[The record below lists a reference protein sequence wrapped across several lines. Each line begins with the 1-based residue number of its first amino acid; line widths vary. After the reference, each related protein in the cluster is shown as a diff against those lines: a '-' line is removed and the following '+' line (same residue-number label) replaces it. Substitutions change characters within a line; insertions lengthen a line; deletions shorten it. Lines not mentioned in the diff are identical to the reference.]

1 MRREEGN
8 VAKSGPLLPGVRAG
22 KEVIAVGLVLLL
34 TAIDPSFVSA
44 QTAQDSSNRLQLSV
58 LQGNSSTLDNTHPAR
73 LVVRVRNGRSGPVK
87 GADVTFTTP
96 DSGPGAVFFGG
107 ERRLTVK
114 TDAQGV
120 ANSGPMRPDGGAGV
134 FSVAIQAAFQN
145 QSVTTSAQQTNKTEP
160 SGKTLHKSGKLK
172 WILIVGGAAAVAVA
186 VAATKRSTTTQS
198 TPTIT
203 AGAPS
208 VGQP

>member
-1 MRREEGN
+1 MRREEGK
-8 VAKSGPLLPGVRAG
+8 VAKSGPLVRSVTAG
-22 KEVIAVGLVLLL
+22 KQVIAVGLVLLL

-58 LQGNSSTLDNTHPAR
+58 LQGNNSTLDNTHPAR
-73 LVVRVRNGRSGPVK
+73 LVVRVRNGRSGPVR
-87 GADVTFTTP
+87 GADVTFTAP
-96 DSGPGAVFFGG
+96 DSGPGALFFKG
-107 ERRLTVK
+107 ERRLSVK

-120 ANSGPMRPDGGAGV
+120 ANSGPIRPDGGAGV
-134 FSVAIQAAFQN
+134 FSVAIQAAFQG

-186 VAATKRSTTTQS
+186 AAATKRSTTTQS

>member
-1 MRREEGN
+1 MRRQEGS
-8 VAKSGPLLPGVRAG
+8 VAKSGLLLRGVRAG

-44 QTAQDSSNRLQLSV
+44 QTAAQDSSNRLQLSV
-58 LQGNSSTLDNTHPAR
+58 LQGNNSTLDNTHPAR
-73 LVVRVRNGRSGPVK
+73 LVVRVRNGRSGPVR

-134 FSVAIQAAFQN
+134 FSVAIQAAFQD

-186 VAATKRSTTTQS
+186 VAATKRSTTTS